1 MQKNLPRVFLFID
14 GFNFKDLT
22 SLNKNIDI
30 IYRNYKKKINKS
42 ILLSLKAFCKRQKRK
57 LYISNNIK
65 LAKKLDIDGVYIP
78 SFNKKLNLLNINT
91 RKKFSIIGSAHN
103 RKDVIIKNHQNCKLI
118 FLAPLFKTI
127 KSKNNLNI
135 SRYNL
140 ITLDEKRKF
149 IALGGINEKNF
160 SQIYLTNSVGFAGIR
175 WIKKNGPRKFLRP
188 FLKLNLL

>member
-14 GFNFKDLT
+14 EFNSKDLT

-42 ILLSLKAFCKRQKRK
+42 ILLSLKAFCKKQKRK

-78 SFNKKLNLLNINT
+78 SFNKKLNLLNINA

-103 RKDVIIKNHQNCKLI
+103 KKEIITKNLQNCKLI
-118 FLAPLFKTI
+118 FLAPLFNTL
-127 KSKNNLNI
+127 KSKKNLNI
-135 SRYNL
+135 SKFNL
-140 ITLDEKRKF
+140 MTLNEKKKF

-188 FLKLNLL
+188 FCKN

>member
-1 MQKNLPRVFLFID
+1 MQKNLPKVFIFVD
-14 GFNFKDLT
+14 EFNSKDLT

-42 ILLSLKAFCKRQKRK
+42 ILLSLKAFCKKQKRK
-57 LYISNNIK
+57 FYISNNIK
-65 LAKKLDIDGVYIP
+65 LAIKLDIDGVYIP
-78 SFNKKLNLLNINT
+78 AFNKNLNLLNISA

-103 RKDVIIKNHQNCKLI
+103 KKEIITKNLQNCKLI
-118 FLAPLFKTI
+118 FLAPLFNTL
-127 KSKNNLNI
+127 KSKKNLNI
-135 SRYNL
+135 SKFNL
-140 ITLDEKRKF
+140 MTLNEKKKF

-188 FLKLNLL
+188 FCKN

>member
-14 GFNFKDLT
+14 EFNFKNLA

-42 ILLSLKAFCKRQKRK
+42 ILLSLKNFCRKQKRK
-57 LYISNNIK
+57 FYISNNIK
-65 LAKKLDIDGVYIP
+65 LAIELDIDGVYIP

-91 RKKFSIIGSAHN
+91 RKNFSIIGSAHN
-103 RKDVIIKNHQNCKLI
+103 KREVITKNLQNCNLI

-127 KSKNNLNI
+127 KNKKNLNI
-135 SRYNL
+135 SKFNL
-140 ITLDEKRKF
+140 ITLGQKKKF

-160 SQIYLTNSVGFAGIR
+160 SQLYLTNSIGFAGIR

-188 FLKLNLL
+188 FLKI

>member
-14 GFNFKDLT
+14 EFNSKDLT

-42 ILLSLKAFCKRQKRK
+42 ILLSLKAFCKKQKRK
-57 LYISNNIK
+57 FYISNNIK
-65 LAKKLDIDGVYIP
+65 LAIKLDIDGVYIP
-78 SFNKKLNLLNINT
+78 AFNKNLNLLNISA

-103 RKDVIIKNHQNCKLI
+103 KKEIITKNLQNCKLI
-118 FLAPLFKTI
+118 FLAPLFNTL
-127 KSKNNLNI
+127 KSKKNLNI
-135 SRYNL
+135 SKFNL
-140 ITLDEKRKF
+140 MTLNEKKKF

-188 FLKLNLL
+188 FCKN